1 MKRPVFLL
9 LSLALLVA
17 PLAAKAQPAAKA
29 PRIGF
34 LANVRSPGTEAFQK
48 GLQELGYVERQNIF
62 VEWRLAEGR
71 LERLS
76 ELAAELVRLK
86 VDVIVAPADPYVEVA
101 RKATTT
107 IPIVFALA
115 ADPVGRGFVQSLA
128 RPGGNITGLSNVSGE
143 LAAKRLELLKETVAG
158 VSRIGVLARSSS
170 AVHRHPDW
178 PETEAAARAL
188 GVQLNVQEVRDVDD
202 LEGAFVAMKRAGVA
216 AVIEISNPMFYAQRR
231 GIADL
236 ALKHQLAV
244 MSAFREVVE
253 AGGLMAYGADPRDLM
268 RRSATYVDKILKGAK
283 PADLPVQQPS
293 KFELV
298 INVKTAQALGLTIP
312 QSVLMRAD
320 DVIQ

>member
-1 MKRPVFLL
+1 MDRRAFLRAL
-9 LSLALLVA
+9 GLSLLAA
-17 PLAAKAQPAAKA
+17 PLAAEAQPVGRV

-34 LANVRSPGTEAFQK
+34 LANVRSSGTEAFQK
-48 GLQELGYVERQNIF
+48 GLRELGYVEGQNII

-71 LERLS
+71 LERLP

-107 IPIVFALA
+107 IPIVFALG

-143 LAAKRLELLKETVAG
+143 LAGKRLELLKQTVAG
-158 VSRIGVLARSSS
+158 VSRIGVLARS
-170 AVHRHPDW
+170 VRRHPDW
-178 PETEAAARAL
+178 PGTEAAARAL
-188 GVQLNVQEVRDVDD
+188 GVQLTVQEVRDVGD
-202 LEGAFVAMKRAGVA
+202 LEGAFVAMRRAGVA
-216 AVIEISNPMFYAQRR
+216 AVMEISDPMFYAQR

-244 MSAFREVVE
+244 MSSFREFVE
-253 AGGLMAYGADPRDLM
+253 AGGLMAYGADIGDLM

-283 PADLPVQQPS
+283 PADLPVQQPT

-312 QSVLMRAD
+312 QSVLLRAD
-320 DVIQ
+320 EVIR